1 MGLAS
6 AILGP
11 LCDGQHSAHGVL
23 HYADPV
29 HLTLLGALTLE
40 TCWWVPLLFGAAGVI
55 LGVAH
60 PLLDAW
66 LPESRPRWGTDPS
79 WAVVVLGIAVFVL
92 QYAASGILEPQLG
105 HSLGPLP
112 ALDALLAGVAWAHWA
127 AFDGTRQGLF
137 MACLT
142 AVAGPAVEVGLINGL
157 HLYHYTH
164 AQAAGIPLWIPWVYF
179 CGAPA
184 VLEALA
190 EPAALRESHDG
201 TKAGVG
207 AEAGAAAGAAA
218 RGGKQLTLQEAQMI
232 LGIESGATWEEIV
245 KKYDHLFEANQKSGS
260 FYLQSKVYRAK
271 ERLEQEFKEQG
282 LPTDAPGQQ
291 QQQQQGGE
299 Q

>member
-1 MGLAS
+1 MRTGAQCSAGDTSEPITPSFDSTWLLQQAAVMGLAS

-184 VLEALA
+184 VGNLGRRVSA
-190 EPAALRESHDG
+190 ELLR
-201 TKAGVG
+201 
-207 AEAGAAAGAAA
+207 
-218 RGGKQLTLQEAQMI
+218 R
-232 LGIESGATWEEIV
+232 
-245 KKYDHLFEANQKSGS
+245 
-260 FYLQSKVYRAK
+260 RAS
-271 ERLEQEFKEQG
+271 RHG
-282 LPTDAPGQQ
+282 RQQ
-291 QQQQQGGE
+291 RPRTTT
-299 Q
+299 